1 MRYRSHGD
9 NVFLWVFDL
18 IKLNGAVRRDPL
30 AVRKPTLASL
40 LARAAPF
47 C

>member
-1 MRYRSHGD
+1 MRDWRHGD
-9 NVFLWVFDL
+9 SVVLYAFDL